1 MTQSSTVGLERLS
14 PHIAKVTFS
23 NPPANLIVPETVSRL
38 HDMVVELSQDP
49 DIKVVLFT
57 SSLAEFFF
65 NHFDLN
71 HAMDFPVLPG
81 ADAKPAWTDLVVR
94 LTEAPFVSIA
104 SIRGRTRG
112 GGNELTLAFDLRYA
126 SREKAI
132 FGQPEVGTGILP
144 GGGGSERLPR
154 FVGRGRALEAILSS
168 DDYDAD
174 LAEKWGWV
182 TRTLPDAEL
191 DAFVE
196 KLAARLASFDRQAL
210 AAGKAQI
217 NRASLPPQSDLLAAY
232 GEYVGSLSWPGF
244 QTRVAR
250 FGQRI
255 SESGLVEIELNLGSY
270 IGGAKP

>member
-1 MTQSSTVGLERLS
+1 MTQSRTVSLERLS

-23 NPPANLIVPETVSRL
+23 NPPANLIVPETVSWL
-38 HDMVVELSQDP
+38 HDRVVELSQDP

-57 SSLAEFFF
+57 SSLADFFF
-65 NHFDLN
+65 NHFDLA
-71 HAMDFPVLPG
+71 HARDFPVLPG
-81 ADAKPAWTDLVVR
+81 ANAKPAWTDLVLR

-104 SIRGRTRG
+104 AIRGRTRG
-112 GGNELTLAFDLRYA
+112 GGNELMLAFDLRYA

-154 FVGRGRALEAILSS
+154 QIGRDRALEAILSS

-174 LAEKWGWV
+174 QAEKWGWV
-182 TRTLPDAEL
+182 TRALPDAEL
-191 DAFVE
+191 DGFVE
-196 KLAARLASFDRQAL
+196 KLAARLASFDKQAL

-217 NRASLPPQSDLLAAY
+217 NRASLPPQGDLLAAY

-244 QTRVAR
+244 QAR
-250 FGQRI
+250 MPGFGQRI
-255 SESGLVEIELNLGSY
+255 AEKGLVEIELNLGAY
-270 IGGAKP
+270 IGGSKA

>member
-1 MTQSSTVGLERLS
+1 MTQSSTVSLERLS
-14 PHIAKVTFS
+14 PHISKVTFS

-38 HDMVVELSQDP
+38 HDIVVELSEDP

-57 SSLAEFFF
+57 SSLPDFFF
-65 NHFDLN
+65 NHFDLA
-71 HAMDFPVLPG
+71 HATDFPVLPG

-154 FVGRGRALEAILSS
+154 FVGRDRALEAILSS

-210 AAGKAQI
+210 AASKAQI

-244 QTRVAR
+244 QAR
-250 FGQRI
+250 IAGFGQRI

>member
-1 MTQSSTVGLERLS
+1 MTQSRTVSLERLS

-23 NPPANLIVPETVSRL
+23 SPPANLIVPETVSRL

-71 HAMDFPVLPG
+71 HATDFPVLPG

-112 GGNELTLAFDLRYA
+112 GGNELMLAFDLRYA

-132 FGQPEVGTGILP
+132 FSQPEVGTGILP

-154 FVGRGRALEAILSS
+154 QIGRDRALEAILSS
-168 DDYDAD
+168 DDYEAD
-174 LAEKWGWV
+174 QAEKWGWV
-182 TRTLPDAEL
+182 TRTFPDAEL
-191 DAFVE
+191 DGFVE

-217 NRASLPPQSDLLAAY
+217 NRASLPPQGDLLAAY
-232 GEYVGSLSWPGF
+232 GEYVDSLAWPGF
-244 QTRVAR
+244 QVRMPG

-255 SESGLVEIELNLGSY
+255 AEKGLVEIELNLGAY
-270 IGGAKP
+270 IGVAKA